1 MKAFKLAQMKTIA
14 TFVDR
19 LNHAAAIRSDELGMK
34 ILQKDLAKAAGVSS
48 SAVTL
53 WLQGTT
59 EQLKAAS
66 LFGLAKYLK
75 VRVEW
80 LWNEEGPMRATG
92 ETSAGKAPHGSDR
105 TPSTHPEEGL
115 SREAGKL
122 VELIAQADHEKA
134 VPKETLRAFSVIF
147 AASAGQSHRGT
158 KPDLAAA
165 QRDAEAQFEAK
176 QPKTRRSK
184 KAL

>member
-1 MKAFKLAQMKTIA
+1 MKAFKLAQMKTLA
-14 TFVDR
+14 TFIDR

-53 WLQGTT
+53 WFQGKT

-66 LFGLAKYLK
+66 LFGLAQYLK

-92 ETSAGKAPHGSDR
+92 T
-105 TPSTHPEEGL
+105 TPSGTGPRVDASTPSPRREESL
-115 SREAGKL
+115 SREAGRL
-122 VELIAQADHEKA
+122 VELITHADHEKA

-147 AASAGQSHRGT
+147 AASAGQSSRGAA
-158 KPDLAAA
+158 PDLAAA
-165 QRDAEAQFEAK
+165 QRDAEAQLEAK
-176 QPKTRRSK
+176 QPKHRRAK
-184 KAL
+184 KGI